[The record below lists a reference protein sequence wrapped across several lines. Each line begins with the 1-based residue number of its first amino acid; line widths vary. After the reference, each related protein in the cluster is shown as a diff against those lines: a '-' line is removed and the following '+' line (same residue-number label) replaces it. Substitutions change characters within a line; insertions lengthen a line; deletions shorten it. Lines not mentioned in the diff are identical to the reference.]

1 VKIMQSPREILC
13 DIWTSADGD
22 PSALDTVTLTGDEP
36 QLPSS
41 FRVAAAAQ
49 ASIAA
54 TGLAAAQVWKLR
66 SGQSQDVAVDMR
78 HAVVECRSE
87 RYLRVDGKPP
97 PPTWDAIAG
106 IYKTRDRRF
115 VRLHTNFRHH
125 RDAVCQVLNCK
136 PERDEVQAALMQWDA
151 GAFETAAHATGGVVA
166 MMRSHE
172 EWSASP
178 HAKALAE
185 LPLLSIEK
193 IGEAAPKPWPKTW
206 TSKTWTSKTWTEG
219 GDRPLA
225 GVRVLDLSRVIA
237 GPVAGRTLAVH
248 GADVLLISG
257 PDLPAIPWLTIDT
270 GRGKLSSFV
279 ELKSEQ
285 GRDVFRS
292 LLAQAD
298 IVSQG
303 YRPKSIAAVGFSPEE
318 AATIN
323 PGIVYV
329 SMSAYGHAG
338 PWAERRGFDSLVQTS
353 TGFNHAEGQAAGV
366 DGPKELP
373 AQMLDHATG
382 YLMAFGAMM
391 AKARQSRE
399 GGSWHVRVSLAQT
412 GRWLWNLGRVAD
424 GFKTED
430 LKGEM
435 VTPFIEEIP
444 SGFGPL
450 RSVTH
455 AAVLSKTP
463 AFWAR
468 RAMPLGSHPP
478 QWPALV

>member
-1 VKIMQSPREILC
+1 MQSPREILS
-13 DIWTSADGD
+13 DIWTSAGGD
-22 PSALDTVTLTGDEP
+22 PSALDAVTLTGEAP

-87 RYLRVDGKPP
+87 RYLRVDGQPP

-106 IYKTRDRRF
+106 IYKTRDQRF

-125 RDAVCQVLNCK
+125 RDAVCTVLNCK
-136 PERDEVQAALMQWDA
+136 PQRDDVQAALMQWDA
-151 GAFETAAHATGGVVA
+151 EALETAAYAAGGVVA

-172 EWSASP
+172 EWSALP

-185 LPLLSIEK
+185 LPLVSIEK
-193 IGEAAPKPWPKTW
+193 IGEAAPKSWPK
-206 TSKTWTSKTWTEG
+206 

-225 GVRVLDLSRVIA
+225 GLRVLDLSRVIA

-285 GRDVFRS
+285 GRDVFRG

-303 YRPKSIAAVGFSPEE
+303 YRPKSIAALGFSPED
-318 AATIN
+318 AAKIN
-323 PGIVYV
+323 PGIISV
-329 SMSAYGHAG
+329 SLSAYGHVG

-353 TGFNHAEGQAAGV
+353 TGFNHAEGQAAGLE
-366 DGPKELP
+366 GPKELP

-424 GFKTED
+424 GFVTED

-435 VTPFIEEIP
+435 VMPFIEEIP

-450 RSVTH
+450 RSVKH
-455 AAVLSKTP
+455 SAVLSKTP

-468 RAMPLGSHPP
+468 PAMPLGSHPP
-478 QWPALV
+478 QWPALT

>member
-1 VKIMQSPREILC
+1 MQSPREILS
-13 DIWTSADGD
+13 DIWTSTGGD
-22 PSALDTVTLTGDEP
+22 PSTLDAVKLTGDEP

-54 TGLAAAQVWKLR
+54 TGLAAAQIWKLR
-66 SGQSQDVAVDMR
+66 SGQSQDVAVDMC

-87 RYLRVDGKPP
+87 RYLRVDGKGSPMA
-97 PPTWDAIAG
+97 WDAIAG
-106 IYKTRDRRF
+106 IYKTRDQRF
-115 VRLHTNFRHH
+115 VRLHTNFPHH
-125 RDAVCQVLNCK
+125 RAAVCKVLNCK
-136 PERDEVQAALMQWDA
+136 PERDDVQAALMQWDA
-151 GAFETAAHATGGVVA
+151 EAFETAAYAGGGVVA
-166 MMRSHE
+166 MMRSHQ
-172 EWSASP
+172 EWSDLP

-185 LPLLSIEK
+185 LPLVSIEK
-193 IGEAAPKPWPKTW
+193 IGEAAPKPWPA
-206 TSKTWTSKTWTEG
+206 

-270 GRGKLSSFV
+270 GRGKLTSFV
-279 ELKSEQ
+279 GLKSEQ
-285 GRDVFRS
+285 GRGSLRD
-292 LLAQAD
+292 LLASAD
-298 IVSQG
+298 ILSQG
-303 YRPKSIAAVGFSPEE
+303 YRPRAIASLGFSPQD
-318 AATIN
+318 AAKIN

-329 SMSAYGHAG
+329 SLSAYGHAG

-366 DGPKELP
+366 GGPKELP

-382 YLMAFGAMM
+382 YMMAFGAMM

-412 GRWLWNLGRVAD
+412 GRWLWNLGRVSD

-430 LKGEM
+430 LKGEQ
-435 VTPFIEEIP
+435 VKPFIEEIP

-450 RSVTH
+450 QSIKH
-455 AAVLSKTP
+455 SAVLSKTP
-463 AFWAR
+463 AYWAR
-468 RAMPLGSHPP
+468 PAMPLGSHPP
-478 QWPALV
+478 QWPTRG

>member
-1 VKIMQSPREILC
+1 
-13 DIWTSADGD
+13 
-22 PSALDTVTLTGDEP
+22 
-36 QLPSS
+36 
-41 FRVAAAAQ
+41 
-49 ASIAA
+49 
-54 TGLAAAQVWKLR
+54 
-66 SGQSQDVAVDMR
+66 
-78 HAVVECRSE
+78 
-87 RYLRVDGKPP
+87 LRVDGKPP
-97 PPTWDAIAG
+97 PRTWDAVAG
-106 IYKTRDRRF
+106 IYKTRDQRF

-125 RDAVCQVLNCK
+125 RDAVCKVLNCK
-136 PERDEVQAALMQWDA
+136 PERDDVQAALMQWD
-151 GAFETAAHATGGVVA
+151 GEAFETAAYAGGCVVA
-166 MMRSHE
+166 MMRSDQ
-172 EWSASP
+172 EWSDLP
-178 HAKALAE
+178 HAKALAR
-185 LPLLSIEK
+185 LPLVSIEK
-193 IGEAAPKPWPKTW
+193 IGKAAPKPWPA
-206 TSKTWTSKTWTEG
+206 

-270 GRGKLSSFV
+270 GRGKLTSFV

-285 GRDVFRS
+285 GRERLRE
-292 LLAQAD
+292 LLASAD
-298 IVSQG
+298 IFSQG
-303 YRPKSIAAVGFSPEE
+303 YRPKSIAALGFSPED
-318 AATIN
+318 AAKIS

-329 SMSAYGHAG
+329 SLSAYGHAG

-382 YLMAFGAMM
+382 YLMAFGAIM

-430 LKGEM
+430 LKSEA
-435 VTPFIEEIP
+435 VLPFIEEIP
-444 SGFGPL
+444 SGCGPL

-455 AAVLSKTP
+455 SAILSRTP
-463 AFWAR
+463 AFWPR
-468 RAMPLGSHPP
+468 PAMPLGSHPP
-478 QWPALV
+478 QWPTLT

>member
-1 VKIMQSPREILC
+1 MQSPPEILG
-13 DIWTSADGD
+13 DIWTQAGGD
-22 PSALDTVTLTGDEP
+22 PSALDTVTLTGEEP

-54 TGLAAAQVWKLR
+54 TGLAAAELWKLR

-97 PPTWDAIAG
+97 PPAWEAIAG

-115 VRLHTNFRHH
+115 VRLHTNFPHH
-125 RDAVCQVLNCK
+125 RAAVCKVLDCK
-136 PERDEVQAALMQWDA
+136 PERDVVQAALMLWD
-151 GAFETAAHATGGVVA
+151 GEAFETAAYAAGGVVA
-166 MMRSHE
+166 MMRSHQ

-178 HAKALAE
+178 HAGALAE
-185 LPLLSIEK
+185 LPLVSIEK
-193 IGEAAPKPWPKTW
+193 IGEAAPKPWPAG
-206 TSKTWTSKTWTEG
+206 E
-219 GDRPLA
+219 RPLA

-270 GRGKLSSFV
+270 GRGKLTSLI

-285 GRDVFRS
+285 GRAVFRD
-292 LLAQAD
+292 LLAEAD

-303 YRPKSIAAVGFSPEE
+303 YRPTSIAGLGFSAQD
-318 AATIN
+318 AARIN

-329 SMSAYGHAG
+329 SLSAYGHAG

-399 GGSWHVRVSLAQT
+399 GGSWHVRVSLART
-412 GRWLWNLGRVAD
+412 GRWLWNLGRVTD

-430 LKGEM
+430 LPGE
-435 VTPFIEEIP
+435 TIKPFIEEIP

-450 RSVTH
+450 KSVRH
-455 AAVLSKTP
+455 AAELAKTP

-468 RAMPLGSHPP
+468 PAMPLGSHPP
-478 QWPALV
+478 QWPGRD

>member
-1 VKIMQSPREILC
+1 MQSPREILR
-13 DIWTSADGD
+13 DIWTSAGGD

-41 FRVAAAAQ
+41 FRLAAAAQ

-97 PPTWDAIAG
+97 PPTWDVIAG
-106 IYKTRDRRF
+106 IYKTRDQRF

-125 RDAVCQVLNCK
+125 RDAVCQVLNCR
-136 PERDEVQAALMQWDA
+136 PERDDVQAALMQWDA
-151 GAFETAAHATGGVVA
+151 NAFETAAYAAGGVVA

-193 IGEAAPKPWPKTW
+193 IGEAAPKPWP
-206 TSKTWTSKTWTEG
+206 KTWTEG

-285 GRDVFRS
+285 GRDVFRG
-292 LLAQAD
+292 LLAQAE

-303 YRPKSIAAVGFSPEE
+303 YRPKSIAALGFSPEE
-318 AATIN
+318 AAKIN

-366 DGPKELP
+366 EGPKELP

-430 LKGEM
+430 LKSEM

-450 RSVTH
+450 RSVKH
-455 AAVLSKTP
+455 SAVLSRTP

-468 RAMPLGSHPP
+468 PAMPLGGHPP
-478 QWPALV
+478 QWPALA